1 MRCGKV
7 GVTLH
12 PDYKLLNF
20 KTMSKE
26 QKKTLKATL
35 KVAVDNLKQTKAA
48 LEATKRE
55 ARKERERLLKMV
67 EATDN
72 RFLEALDIISS
83 LEEEN
88 SKLKRLAR

>member
-12 PDYKLLNF
+12 PDNKLLNF
-20 KTMSKE
+20 KTMNKE

-35 KVAVDNLKQTKAA
+35 KVTINTLKQTKAI
-48 LEATKRE
+48 LKETKRQ
-55 ARKERERLLKMV
+55 AQKERERLLKMV

-88 SKLKRLAR
+88 NKLKRMAR